1 MKIDLLLFA
10 KLREISGEEKV
21 SLQIPDG
28 ATVKDILPLLF
39 QENSLRQQILESV
52 LFAVNQSYAAPDT
65 VLREGDELALIP
77 PVSGG

>member
-10 KLREISGEEKV
+10 KLREIFGEEKV

-28 ATVKDILPLLF
+28 ATVKDVLPLLF

-52 LFAVNQSYAAPDT
+52 LFAVNQCYAAPDT

>member
-1 MKIDLLLFA
+1 MKIDVLLFA

-28 ATVKDILPLLF
+28 AAVKEILPLLF
-39 QENSLRQQILESV
+39 QESSLQRQILESV
-52 LFAVNQSYAAPDT
+52 LFAVNQSYAGPDT